1 VPAAAPVVSV
11 ANGAVVAPMPGMIIE
26 YRVKQGDAVKTGDVL
41 LILEAMKMQNEIS
54 AERDGT
60 VSSVPHK
67 NGDQVDRGEVLLVL
81 G

>member
-1 VPAAAPVVSV
+1 
-11 ANGAVVAPMPGMIIE
+11 MIIE

-60 VSSVPHK
+60 VASVPHK